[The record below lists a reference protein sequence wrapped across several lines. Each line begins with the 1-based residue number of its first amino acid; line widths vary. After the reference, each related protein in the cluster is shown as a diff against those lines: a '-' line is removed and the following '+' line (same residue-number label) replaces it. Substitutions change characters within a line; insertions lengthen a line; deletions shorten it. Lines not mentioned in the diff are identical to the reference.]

1 MSGNAGAGEG
11 TNPLRK
17 FKLVL
22 LGEQS
27 GNIKLNKSFFNTK
40 LIYLYSW

>member
-27 GNIKLNKSFFNTK
+27 GNIKFRNLSLTLN
-40 LIYLYSW
+40 